1 MRVKRSSD
9 TEAGCF
15 DGRFFLSFSPSGLLR
30 PCIGVWCEGSLFWNA
45 VSPLTDPPTGG
56 HSGGAWHDLPVLVF
70 LVFRWWSTRK
80 RVPTRGVDAKGTAS
94 VALTP
99 PIRAISILLFIII
112 TSVKSTCL
120 PGVASERGSRTAL
133 PSSSWDLCCSL
144 LGLHRHLLVPVRLSS
159 RLAGL
164 PM

>member
-1 MRVKRSSD
+1 MLVKRSSD

-56 HSGGAWHDLPVLVF
+56 HGGGAWHDLPVLIF

-80 RVPTRGVDAKGTAS
+80 RAPTRGVDAKGTAS

-99 PIRAISILLFIII
+99 PIRAISIHPFIII

-120 PGVASERGSRTAL
+120 AGVASERGSRTAL
-133 PSSSWDLCCSL
+133 PSSS
-144 LGLHRHLLVPVRLSS
+144 
-159 RLAGL
+159 
-164 PM
+164 